1 MPLALVFGQSGCTD
15 QLDGKSVGANTKKG
29 TMSQSSWLTI
39 DQAAALVGKSTSTV
53 RRALAS
59 VPGAYVRRDG
69 AKIYLA
75 KGWFVNRWKPVE
87 ANEKPA
93 EAANDLRGYIA
104 SLEADNAAKTEIIA
118 RMSETVRQL
127 TAFSSAL
134 LLDRNKQ
141 PAEPGTD
148 AQTGFDAYTWL
159 AIVAAAL
166 AGGLAVWV
174 FIA

>member
-1 MPLALVFGQSGCTD
+1 M
-15 QLDGKSVGANTKKG
+15 TKG
-29 TMSQSSWLTI
+29 DWLTV
-39 DQAAALVGKSTSTV
+39 DQAADLVGKSVSTV

-59 VPGAYVRRDG
+59 VPPAYIRRDG
-69 AKIYLA
+69 YKIYLA
-75 KGWFVNRWKPVE
+75 KGWVVNRWKPVGRD
-87 ANEKPA
+87 EKPVQ
-93 EAANDLRGYIA
+93 EANDLRGYIA
-104 SLEADNAAKTEIIA
+104 SLEADNRAKTEIIA

-148 AQTGFDAYTWL
+148 AQTAFDAYTWL

-166 AGGLAVWV
+166 AGGLAVWLV
-174 FIA
+174 IG